1 VGLAACAASAPEPGR
16 PVIPSAQ
23 VVEAGVFTIG
33 APLGRVTA
41 PNTGS
46 GSVGVVDPLRDP
58 VLQSPTR
65 RIPARLGIRF
75 GLRFRVDSRGGASIL
90 RVRVRV
96 LHPPLVGRDGVSR
109 TVDEWDMDVNAGL
122 PRYTGWAFD
131 EPGELVAGRW
141 TFQILLD
148 GALLIEEPFDVE
160 VGPAGG

>member
-1 VGLAACAASAPEPGR
+1 MGLAACAASAPEPGR

-41 PNTGS
+41 PNTGT

-131 EPGELVAGRW
+131 EPDELVAGRW